1 MKFLRYVFNV
11 VKSNN
16 VVVLTLVRVVH
27 VKMDVVANVKVVHIS
42 VLVVYFQLVVVVVG
56 VPVVLLP
63 HLKNLPL
70 NSLVRQCL

>member
-27 VKMDVVANVKVVHIS
+27 VKMDVVANVKVVLIS
-42 VLVVYFQLVVVVVG
+42 VLVVYFQLVVVVG
-56 VPVVLLP
+56 VPVVLLS
-63 HLKNLPL
+63 HLMNLPL